1 MVNTFVE
8 SVGVQPCCQTMN
20 GLVVPRWDL
29 WMSNRGKARDFFE
42 SWLHVQMRDSPGSDL
57 TYQVLVFLER
67 LFMAGLK
74 LYGEDHRDVWENP
87 EDFFV
92 RMLRHEGQLGYTIW
106 DYILHL
112 LIDRYIY
119 ICVCIFTWFCWMQRK
134 LYNHLTSILFEK
146 HYGCVFCFTER
157 CFPESNEVP
166 CRRSENMACWREQR
180 LVGGEKAMWSKFEG
194 SVWLVARCE
203 TKRHHAAVGWTQC
216 SFFAM
221 AIMRSIYGTCAIY
234 VYKIFQLDWN
244 TWTPTYICILRSYTV
259 YE

>member
-1 MVNTFVE
+1 MDARLKGFCQTLLTCRHKFYNGCPWQRKEDHSAGFHERSRFQWGSWEIKARGVQTYLLGLGYRESKVFSSLGFVLNTKNIVANTFVE

-92 RMLRHEGQLGYTIW
+92 RMLRHEGQLGYTI
-106 DYILHL
+106 
-112 LIDRYIY
+112 
-119 ICVCIFTWFCWMQRK
+119 
-134 LYNHLTSILFEK
+134 
-146 HYGCVFCFTER
+146 
-157 CFPESNEVP
+157 
-166 CRRSENMACWREQR
+166 
-180 LVGGEKAMWSKFEG
+180 
-194 SVWLVARCE
+194 
-203 TKRHHAAVGWTQC
+203 
-216 SFFAM
+216 
-221 AIMRSIYGTCAIY
+221 
-234 VYKIFQLDWN
+234 
-244 TWTPTYICILRSYTV
+244 
-259 YE
+259 